1 MVALK
6 DFEPLMAELLEFD
19 ALAKRRAG

>member
-1 MVALK
+1 MVALR

-19 ALAKRRAG
+19 ALAKRRL